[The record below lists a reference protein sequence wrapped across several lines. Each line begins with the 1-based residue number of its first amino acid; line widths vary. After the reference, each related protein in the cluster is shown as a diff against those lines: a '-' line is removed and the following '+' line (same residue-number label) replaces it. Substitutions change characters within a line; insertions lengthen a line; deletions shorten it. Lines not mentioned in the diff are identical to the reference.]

1 MSKKIAVIEDNK
13 TNIKLIRYQL
23 EMEDFDVHIEETG
36 AAGLKMIKNQKPDM
50 VILDIG
56 LPDIDGF
63 ELCKT
68 LRKDKVTKDYPII
81 MLTAKG
87 EDRDKIEGLG
97 GPLILV
103 GSSMGAWIMIHVALA
118 FEENKSRRRVVG
130 LMGIAAAPDF
140 TKDLLPNHLGVKTMK
155 KIFEEGV
162 YKMFSDYSDEP
173 YIISKELIQDGN
185 QMCVLK
191 NEINIDL
198 PVRLIH
204 GTCDKDVPWDQSRR
218 LMQAL
223 ISEDVELILVKG
235 GNHRLS
241 NKNEL
246 ERIFITLASLVN
258 SLELEDA
265 VFEN

>member
-87 EDRDKIEGLG
+87 DDRDKIEGLK
-97 GPLILV
+97 L
-103 GSSMGAWIMIHVALA
+103 GADDYI
-118 FEENKSRRRVVG
+118 
-130 LMGIAAAPDF
+130 
-140 TKDLLPNHLGVKTMK
+140 TK
-155 KIFEEGV
+155 
-162 YKMFSDYSDEP
+162 P
-173 YIISKELIQDGN
+173 YNAD
-185 QMCVLK
+185 
-191 NEINIDL
+191 
-198 PVRLIH
+198 
-204 GTCDKDVPWDQSRR
+204 
-218 LMQAL
+218 
-223 ISEDVELILVKG
+223 ELILRIKNLLTRSIKYKENNGFKKVKELEVDYSKREVKVKG
-235 GNHRLS
+235 
-241 NKNEL
+241 K
-246 ERIFITLASLVN
+246 LVN
-258 SLELEDA
+258 LTFSEYQILNLLIDNSGKAYTKKELNRIIFNINEEVESRTIDTH
-265 VFEN
+265 VHNLRKKLKSFGCWLW

>member
-87 EDRDKIEGLG
+87 EDRDKIEGLK
-97 GPLILV
+97 L
-103 GSSMGAWIMIHVALA
+103 GADDYI
-118 FEENKSRRRVVG
+118 NC
-130 LMGIAAAPDF
+130 
-140 TKDLLPNHLGVKTMK
+140 LLYTSPRPRD
-155 KIFEEGV
+155 
-162 YKMFSDYSDEP
+162 S
-173 YIISKELIQDGN
+173 
-185 QMCVLK
+185 
-191 NEINIDL
+191 
-198 PVRLIH
+198 
-204 GTCDKDVPWDQSRR
+204 
-218 LMQAL
+218 
-223 ISEDVELILVKG
+223 
-235 GNHRLS
+235 
-241 NKNEL
+241 
-246 ERIFITLASLVN
+246 
-258 SLELEDA
+258 
-265 VFEN
+265 

>member
-87 EDRDKIEGLG
+87 EDRDKIEGLK
-97 GPLILV
+97 L
-103 GSSMGAWIMIHVALA
+103 GADDYI
-118 FEENKSRRRVVG
+118 
-130 LMGIAAAPDF
+130 
-140 TKDLLPNHLGVKTMK
+140 TK
-155 KIFEEGV
+155 
-162 YKMFSDYSDEP
+162 P
-173 YIISKELIQDGN
+173 YNAD
-185 QMCVLK
+185 
-191 NEINIDL
+191 
-198 PVRLIH
+198 
-204 GTCDKDVPWDQSRR
+204 
-218 LMQAL
+218 
-223 ISEDVELILVKG
+223 ELILRIKNLLTRSIKYKENNGFKKVKELEVDYSKREVKVKG
-235 GNHRLS
+235 
-241 NKNEL
+241 K
-246 ERIFITLASLVN
+246 LVN
-258 SLELEDA
+258 LTFSEYQILNLLIDNPGKVYTKKELNRIIFNINEEVESRTIDTHVHNLRKKLKSSGSLINTIRSVGFIFKTD
-265 VFEN
+265 